1 MNTSVYGTI
10 QTPPYWNGW
19 ALSAC
24 MHTVMVGVVLFLSQ
38 QLPVPKKAERD
49 PIAVAFVTPQPTHTV
64 PTHRPTI
71 KKSPPTPT
79 ATPKQVQTEAIP
91 REPTQSKPHTQT
103 QHRKPVSPQTVVQAS
118 PKPAPLPK
126 VHVTNTTPVSV
137 AQPKTVR
144 QTQTTHQP
152 TVRHGV
158 PSSQPVSQPVSHT
171 PTAQPAAVAQ
181 RTSQPAISSG
191 VIASQPIPRHTDITR
206 QRAAPKVQASP
217 SHKKPIHV
225 EAKTN
230 KVDPVTP
237 QDPVIH
243 NHVTTAPRPL
253 ATPVRSAPL
262 RQSVNT
268 LPSHVE
274 KRVQAPTIEAMKQPV
289 TRRQPHTAPGHVFEN
304 VRAQMK
310 QPVTR
315 GQPHTAAKHVF
326 SRPAQQQASLASVSP
341 VVQTRTTVNY
351 TRQQRKARPT
361 TISKSVSGD
370 GLSPELLAF
379 SKLLREKIARTLEF
393 PRLAKRLGYSG
404 TTHVALALSKT
415 GVVRNLKVSQ
425 PSGYEILDKAAI
437 VTLKKVLQT
446 TKPPESIE
454 IGQLVIPIAF
464 NLKRN

>member
-1 MNTSVYGTI
+1 MTASVYGTI
-10 QTPPYWNGW
+10 QGPPYWNGW

-24 MHTVMVGVVLFLSQ
+24 MHTVVIGVVLFLSQ
-38 QLPVPKKAERD
+38 QLPTPQKAERH
-49 PIAVAFVTPQPTHTV
+49 PIAVAFVTPQPTHTT
-64 PTHRPTI
+64 PAHRQTM

-79 ATPKQVQTEAIP
+79 LTPKQVQTEVIP

-103 QHRKPVSPQTVVQAS
+103 QPRQKVSPQTVVQAS
-118 PKPAPLPK
+118 PKPAPQ
-126 VHVTNTTPVSV
+126 VQVTNATPMSV

-144 QTQTTHQP
+144 HTQTTHQP
-152 TVRHGV
+152 TVSNNV
-158 PSSQPVSQPVSHT
+158 ISSQPVSQPVSHT
-171 PTAQPAAVAQ
+171 PTAQPATVAQ
-181 RTSQPAISSG
+181 RAAQPAVSSG
-191 VIASQPIPRHTDITR
+191 VIASQPMPQHTDITR
-206 QRAAPKVQASP
+206 QHAAPKVHASP

-230 KVDPVTP
+230 KVGPVTP
-237 QDPVIH
+237 QDPVIR
-243 NHVTTAPRPL
+243 NHVTNVPHPM

-274 KRVQAPTIEAMKQPV
+274 KRVHAPTTEVTKQRV
-289 TRRQPHTAPGHVFEN
+289 TNAKSYTAVRHVLPK
-304 VRAQMK
+304 RA
-310 QPVTR
+310 R
-315 GQPHTAAKHVF
+315 
-326 SRPAQQQASLASVSP
+326 QQASLSLGSS

-351 TRQQRKARPT
+351 TRQTRKALPT
-361 TISKSVSGD
+361 TTSRSASTG

-379 SKLLREKIARTLEF
+379 SKLLREKVARTLTF

-404 TTHVALALSKT
+404 TTHIAVALSKT
-415 GVVRNLKVSQ
+415 GIVRDLKVSQ

-437 VTLKKVLQT
+437 VTLQKVLQT

-454 IGQLVIPIAF
+454 IEQLVIPIAF